1 MAGAER
7 CWVVLLKGHPASGKT
22 TVGSVIARRAQA
34 CLLDKDDVK
43 GDLLAA
49 ALGALEANEIALS
62 ILWSL
67 LRKQVA
73 LGLACIVVDTNLSSE
88 RQFLEAMEAIGG
100 KASVFVVECIA
111 HDERVWRER
120 LERRA
125 GMAEKRDA
133 HKPQNWEDLVSLVE
147 SYGGSYRYDPLRL
160 GAEYHVRLDTTS
172 AGQSLDRA
180 LDEILGIVSVG
191 RGDRGAEA
199 GTSGGPNRGS
209 ICSLADLPESLL
221 APISA
226 NLGPRDLAS
235 LALTC
240 RQLRLPCSRLCD
252 LSGWFSC
259 KSCGCRVFHRRSVA
273 TRGSRGL
280 RFGLAGDSGRLLSLR
295 EVLAPEGGEG
305 VDTDAVGIPLQRVVG
320 STTSL
325 VNHLRIS

>member
-1 MAGAER
+1 M
-7 CWVVLLKGHPASGKT
+7 
-22 TVGSVIARRAQA
+22 Q
-34 CLLDKDDVK
+34 
-43 GDLLAA
+43 
-49 ALGALEANEIALS
+49 
-62 ILWSL
+62 
-67 LRKQVA
+67 
-73 LGLACIVVDTNLSSE
+73 
-88 RQFLEAMEAIGG
+88 
-100 KASVFVVECIA
+100 
-111 HDERVWRER
+111 
-120 LERRA
+120 
-125 GMAEKRDA
+125 
-133 HKPQNWEDLVSLVE
+133 
-147 SYGGSYRYDPLRL
+147 
-160 GAEYHVRLDTTS
+160 
-172 AGQSLDRA
+172 
-180 LDEILGIVSVG
+180 ILGIVSVG

-209 ICSLADLPESLL
+209 ISSLADLPESLL

-240 RQLRLPCSRLCD
+240 RQLRLPFGHLCD

-273 TRGSRGL
+273 TRSRGL

-305 VDTDAVGIPLQRVVG
+305 VDTDAEGIPLQRVVG